1 MVVNLEAATFLPG
14 VASLHVERSFVVGP
28 RGAEP
33 LLADALDRLLVLK
46 RAQRTSPRAR
56 PNERKAS

>member
-28 RGAEP
+28 RGVEP
-33 LLADALDRLLVLK
+33 LLAEPLDRLLVLK
-46 RAQRTSPRAR
+46 RARRSNPRTR